1 MVASSI
7 AAVTGIEKTSA
18 LFRRLLAEM
27 ADRLDT
33 NPDYIAAV
41 MSVESGFDAQARNPN
56 GGATGLIQFMP
67 STAKRLGTT
76 TDALFQMTEEEQ
88 LPWVEKYFAPF
99 VGRLNT
105 ATDVYMTVFFPAHA
119 GRSADNIIASSGS
132 QVYELNKGLDHNHDG
147 HITNGDV
154 GATVEARLAAA
165 ANRPRIPVEGG
176 SVTDDSP
183 LSRQGSPPS
192 GSGQGSSSESTSPG
206 AVDEAALARII
217 PSINIDPED

>member
-1 MVASSI
+1 MHASSI
-7 AAVTGIEKTSA
+7 AAVAGIEKTTP
-18 LFRRLLAEM
+18 LFRLLLVEM
-27 ADRLDT
+27 ANRLDT
-33 NPDYIAAV
+33 NADYIAAV

-76 TDALFQMTEEEQ
+76 TDELFAMSEEEQ
-88 LPWVEKYFAPF
+88 LPWVEAYFKPF

-105 ATDVYMTVFFPAHA
+105 ATDVYMTVFYPAHA
-119 GRSADNIIASSGS
+119 GRSPDNIIARAGEK
-132 QVYELNKGLDHNHDG
+132 VYEVNKVLDRNRDG
-147 HITNGDV
+147 IITNADV

-165 ANRPRIPVEGG
+165 ANRPRIPIEGG
-176 SVTDDSP
+176 SVADDSP
-183 LSRQGSPPS
+183 LSRPDSQRS
-192 GSGQGSSSESTSPG
+192 GSGPGSNSGSISPG